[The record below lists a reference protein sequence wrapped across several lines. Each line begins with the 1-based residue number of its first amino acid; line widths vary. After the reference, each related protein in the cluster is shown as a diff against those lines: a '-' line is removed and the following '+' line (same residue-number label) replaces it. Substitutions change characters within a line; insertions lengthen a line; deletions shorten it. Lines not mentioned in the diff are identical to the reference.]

1 MLNADNSQL
10 NGAVK
15 QYDGTNKTPVTLN
28 LTNNTTW
35 DLVDNSEVTDL
46 HLNNSAVSL
55 TNTKRSLCNINYHG

>member
-1 MLNADNSQL
+1 MPDLADTDLSEGEKTSSPRFVLNADNSQL

-35 DLVDNSEVTDL
+35 DLVDNSE
-46 HLNNSAVSL
+46 
-55 TNTKRSLCNINYHG
+55 